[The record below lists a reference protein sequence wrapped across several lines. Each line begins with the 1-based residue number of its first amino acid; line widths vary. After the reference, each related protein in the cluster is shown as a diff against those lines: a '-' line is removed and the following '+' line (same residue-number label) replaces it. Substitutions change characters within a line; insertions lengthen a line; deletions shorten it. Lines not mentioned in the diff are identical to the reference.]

1 MDRGKIVTYLEEWK
15 DKKTEESSENEAN
28 LRQVYTKC
36 NPNKNYNE
44 SGKITESVH
53 NVVSW

>member
-1 MDRGKIVTYLEEWK
+1 MEGQ
-15 DKKTEESSENEAN
+15 KTEESSEKEVN

-44 SGKITESVH
+44 SEKITESVH
-53 NVVSW
+53 NVVS

>member
-53 NVVSW
+53 NVVS